1 MNECISVVSE
11 IHQSNLTTYSKII
24 SKRFIFWIGRKIQ
37 IQYIEDEFRL
47 FSIDRNEE
55 CFVKN
60 KESDNDVFVNI
71 IIVII
76 NDDDQDNDV
85 DDGEKYQN

>member
-1 MNECISVVSE
+1 M
-11 IHQSNLTTYSKII
+11 
-24 SKRFIFWIGRKIQ
+24 
-37 IQYIEDEFRL
+37 EDEFRL
-47 FSIDRNEE
+47 FSFNRNEE

-85 DDGEKYQN
+85 DDGEKYQK